1 MHTFDLNTAS
11 QQNIQ
16 KQLNYNVFNF
26 LMENGILRDKAR
38 LNTISSNHAVA
49 WLRALPNPS
58 LGLTIPP
65 HEFVI
70 VIRTWLGIPIFP
82 LPPSSVLCCC
92 GGTIDAFGDHL
103 ISCPRCPQRV
113 QRHKALCEVIFQA
126 FLVENK

>member
-11 QQNIQ
+11 QK

-26 LMENGILRDKAR
+26 LMERWDFKRQSSSEHNFVEPCGGLVEGI
-38 LNTISSNHAVA
+38 TQPH
-49 WLRALPNPS
+49 

-70 VIRTWLGIPIFP
+70 AIRTWLGISIFS

-92 GGTIDAFGDHL
+92 GGTIDPFGDHL
-103 ISCPRCPQRV
+103 ISCHRGPQRV
-113 QRHKALCEVIFQA
+113 QRHKALCEIIFQA
-126 FLVENK
+126 LLVENN